1 MRPAYHELF
10 ITDEREGRLED
21 ADGLP
26 YTLDFLVGDELD
38 LMENFLKAPPV
49 KAELQSQL
57 QQASDGPHS
66 VGWLQEI
73 MRLVISYGQIT
84 TEEQGLWEVYTD
96 IYLSEETA
104 LTANYT
110 PRIACG
116 ALAVSGLVEWLKE
129 VPVEALLLICK
140 ELFGDPNTT

>member
-1 MRPAYHELF
+1 M
-10 ITDEREGRLED
+10 
-21 ADGLP
+21 
-26 YTLDFLVGDELD
+26 
-38 LMENFLKAPPV
+38 